1 MTAELDC
8 EIPCIYS
15 YLYIIYFYGEA
26 RPVPASAQCQNPGGW
41 CAKVGCHKIHDDV
54 EAEEGS
60 LVVLIRSKLIECPS
74 RNGTKCI
81 TWMAPSHA
89 ADLIK
94 VMDCFF
100 FRLCP

>member
-1 MTAELDC
+1 MQSSDVC
-8 EIPCIYS
+8 GIGG
-15 YLYIIYFYGEA
+15 GE
-26 RPVPASAQCQNPGGW
+26 RRTQYKASGQCQNPGGW